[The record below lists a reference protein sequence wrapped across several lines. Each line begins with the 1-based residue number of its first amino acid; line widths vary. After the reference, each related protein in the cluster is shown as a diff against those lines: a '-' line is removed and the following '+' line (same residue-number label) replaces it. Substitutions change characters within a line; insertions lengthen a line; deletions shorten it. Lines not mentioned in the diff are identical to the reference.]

1 MKTGIYLAARILGLS
16 RYRYILMHTVIATHG
31 QARVHTHTRAHTHTH
46 THSRYRYILMHTV
59 IATHGQVCTHTHT
72 RTHTQTSKRA
82 MGPCMLGFKLFGPT
96 LGPS

>member
-1 MKTGIYLAARILGLS
+1 MDKGTWR
-16 RYRYILMHTVIATHG
+16 ATIH
-31 QARVHTHTRAHTHTH
+31 RVTKSWTQLKELNTHTCAHTHTH

>member
-1 MKTGIYLAARILGLS
+1 MNTGIYLAARILGLS

-31 QARVHTHTRAHTHTH
+31 Q
-46 THSRYRYILMHTV
+46 
-59 IATHGQVCTHTHT
+59 VCAHTHT

-82 MGPCMLGFKLFGPT
+82 MGPCMLGFMLFGPT

>member
-1 MKTGIYLAARILGLS
+1 MKTGIYLAARILGL
-16 RYRYILMHTVIATHG
+16 
-31 QARVHTHTRAHTHTH
+31 
-46 THSRYRYILMHTV
+46 SRYRYILMHTV

>member
-1 MKTGIYLAARILGLS
+1 MKTGIYLAARVLGLS

-31 QARVHTHTRAHTHTH
+31 QARV
-46 THSRYRYILMHTV
+46 
-59 IATHGQVCTHTHT
+59 HTHT